1 MTSSNPPLLVVSSRT
16 GNTRIIA
23 HGVADELPGARL
35 SSAAEAAR
43 EDLSG
48 TSPIG
53 LFFWCDRGMAPEDIQ
68 AVARRLEGRSVA
80 CFCTMGGDP
89 ASEKAQDWMRR
100 TSEALVALG
109 NDCTLAGTFL
119 CQGRIDPKLFDAM
132 TKMAGGTVS
141 PEREARRRAAD
152 RHPDRMDVLRAV
164 EAWKG
169 FFG

>member
-1 MTSSNPPLLVVSSRT
+1 MTHPLLVVSSKT

-23 HGVADELPGARL
+23 HGVADDLPQAQFF
-35 SSAAEAAR
+35 SAQEAP

-48 TSPIG
+48 TGPVG

-68 AVARRLEGRSVA
+68 AVMKRLKDRRVA

-89 ASEKAQDWMRR
+89 ASEKAQDWMCR

-109 NDCTLAGTFL
+109 ENCTLAGTFL

-132 TKMAGGTVS
+132 TKMAGGMVS
-141 PEREARRRAAD
+141 PEREARRQAAD
-152 RHPDRMDVLRAV
+152 KHPDRMDVLHAL
-164 EAWKG
+164 EAWHR
-169 FFG
+169 FFD